1 MKDFSNNILIVD
13 DNVAYMRLLLE
24 SMIDQGD
31 ESLSTHILFA
41 EDADKGFELYV
52 LHRPMT
58 VLMDVRM
65 PGKSG
70 IDAAKM
76 ITDYDKAANIMLVTN
91 YSNDPGIS
99 QAISDK
105 LVNGKINKG
114 VGVGVLAAMVSLVLR
129 TAGKFI

>member
-1 MKDFSNNILIVD
+1 MKDFSNYILIVD
-13 DNVAYMRLLLE
+13 DSVAYMRLLLE
-24 SMIDQGD
+24 SMSDHGD
-31 ESLSTHILFA
+31 KSLTDHILFA

-52 LHRPMT
+52 LHRPMV

-76 ITDYDKAANIMLVTN
+76 IVDYDKAANIMLVTN

-99 QAISDK
+99 NAISEK
-105 LVNGKINKG
+105 LVNGKIDKG
-114 VGVGVLAAMVSLVLR
+114 IGIGIIATMVTIILK
-129 TAGKFI
+129 TAGKLL